1 MKNLFIKFFVFTVI
15 VLSLASCKKEDLKPN
30 NGVVIEQ
37 PNGDEL
43 TISQWGKFLVIDGV
57 MFVHNLETN
66 EKKMYHHFDS
76 IKKQS
81 SLRWGGSMF
90 DIENIYKDSTTY
102 SFWRPSSFPGY
113 GKFVLNGDTTKHYA
127 VYYCGFNKAIVE
139 DPVYGMT
146 QQLLGGS
153 SRPFSGQLLNYDE
166 KTVVIQI
173 QEAYNSIDGYNCRYW
188 SQLTLKKI
196 EEW

>member
-76 IKKQS
+76 NKKQS